1 MTETQCG
8 DIKPVI
14 NIIRAV
20 LNLVQ
25 WAIPVIII
33 VLGTFDLAKAAM
45 ASKEDEIKAAQK
57 LLIKRVVYA
66 VVIFLVPAIVKLVFN
81 IVSTNVETPG
91 VNFWYCWSNTTSDG
105 TKQPCPIDPNTGK
118 EVCG

>member
-1 MTETQCG
+1 MTVTQCN

-14 NIIRAV
+14 NIIKAV

-25 WAIPVIII
+25 WAIPIIII
-33 VLGTFDLAKAAM
+33 VLGTFDLAKAAV

-66 VVIFLVPAIVKLVFN
+66 VVIFLVPAIVNLVFN
-81 IVSTNVETPG
+81 IVSTNVNTTG
-91 VNFWYCWSNTTSDG
+91 ANFWYCWNDQKTN
-105 TKQPCPIDPNTGK
+105 CELDPETGK
-118 EVCG
+118 TACG